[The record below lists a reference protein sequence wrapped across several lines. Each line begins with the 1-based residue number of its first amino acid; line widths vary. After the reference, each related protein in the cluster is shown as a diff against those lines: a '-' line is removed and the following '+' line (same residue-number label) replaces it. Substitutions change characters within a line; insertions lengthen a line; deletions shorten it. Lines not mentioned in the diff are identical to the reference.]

1 MNDELIGKTVADKY
15 RIDSLLCETS
25 LGALYRGWNTL
36 MDKPVTV
43 TILSPAL
50 AIDARLVDQF
60 LAEAKKT
67 AHITN
72 ENVLNVVDFG
82 TDSRSISYTVYE
94 DIDGETLRSLL
105 DREGS
110 ISLPIAIS
118 IAKRSADALA
128 AAHDKGVIH
137 GQLSPE
143 RILVAME
150 GETAVVKLFD
160 IGSKTVGRGR
170 SSEIQYLA
178 PDTYSNDSANDARS
192 DVYSLGVILYEMLT
206 GTVPFEGRSAAVLIE
221 KQSEPPPPLSVF
233 RSDLPVNLEPIVLT
247 ATAVYPDRRYQT
259 MAAFAEDLDVL
270 SASLY
275 GKSNS
280 AGAAGRPRRNI
291 WQTAFIVLFGISVL
305 AVALIY
311 ATSGKKTDPTVQL
324 QADAGSLPVQPIGP
338 ATGAQEESL
347 ARLPSMTDAEI
358 MATAANMAQPPG
370 TLPGGDGYNAWAN
383 GGAPPPGAPPANY
396 VQPGGQYY
404 TIDPNTGSPF
414 MPSEGGVV
422 LVPVPVNTNTA
433 VKPSPT
439 PKNPAANAAVKPS
452 PIPDATPKPLAVPP
466 GDKPAAGQP
475 AKPTPAAG
483 KGKNGKRTDN

>member
-1 MNDELIGKTVADKY
+1 
-15 RIDSLLCETS
+15 
-25 LGALYRGWNTL
+25 
-36 MDKPVTV
+36 
-43 TILSPAL
+43 
-50 AIDARLVDQF
+50 
-60 LAEAKKT
+60 
-67 AHITN
+67 
-72 ENVLNVVDFG
+72 
-82 TDSRSISYTVYE
+82 
-94 DIDGETLRSLL
+94 
-105 DREGS
+105 
-110 ISLPIAIS
+110 
-118 IAKRSADALA
+118 
-128 AAHDKGVIH
+128 
-137 GQLSPE
+137 
-143 RILVAME
+143 
-150 GETAVVKLFD
+150 
-160 IGSKTVGRGR
+160 
-170 SSEIQYLA
+170 
-178 PDTYSNDSANDARS
+178 
-192 DVYSLGVILYEMLT
+192 
-206 GTVPFEGRSAAVLIE
+206 
-221 KQSEPPPPLSVF
+221 
-233 RSDLPVNLEPIVLT
+233 
-247 ATAVYPDRRYQT
+247 

-270 SASLY
+270 STSLY

-280 AGAAGRPRRNI
+280 AAASDRPRRNI

-311 ATSGKKTDPTVQL
+311 ATSSKKTDPTVQL

-358 MATAANMAQPPG
+358 MATANSMAQPPG

-383 GGAPPPGAPPANY
+383 GGAPPPGAPPAQY

-414 MPSEGGVV
+414 MPSDGGVV

-475 AKPTPAAG
+475 AKTPAG
-483 KGKNGKRTDN
+483 KVKNGKRTDG

>member
-1 MNDELIGKTVADKY
+1 MIDELIGKTVADKY

-43 TILSPAL
+43 KILSPAL

-60 LAEAKKT
+60 MAEAKNT
-67 AHITN
+67 ARIAN
-72 ENVLNVVDFG
+72 ENVLNVTDFG
-82 TDSRSISYTVYE
+82 TDSRSIGYTVYE

-105 DREGS
+105 DREGN
-110 ISLPIAIS
+110 ISLPLALS

-150 GETAVVKLFD
+150 GETALAKLFD
-160 IGSKTVGRGR
+160 IGSKTVGRAK
-170 SSEIQYLA
+170 SSGIQYLA
-178 PDTYSNDSANDARS
+178 PEAYSNETAGDARS
-192 DVYSLGVILYEMLT
+192 DVYSLGIILYEMLT
-206 GTVPFEGRSAAVLIE
+206 GTVPFEGRSAAVLVD
-221 KQSEPPPPLSVF
+221 KQSEPPPPISAF
-233 RSDLPVNLEPIVLT
+233 RTDLPRDLEPIILT
-247 ATAVYPDRRYQT
+247 ATAIYPDRRYQT

-275 GKSNS
+275 GKSSS
-280 AGAAGRPRRNI
+280 AAVASDRPRRNI

-324 QADAGSLPVQPIGP
+324 QAEAGSFPVQPIGP

-347 ARLPSMTDAEI
+347 AKLPSMTDAEI
-358 MATAANMAQPPG
+358 MATANMAQPPG

-383 GGAPPPGAPPANY
+383 GGAPPPGAPPAQY
-396 VQPGGQYY
+396 VSPGGQYY

-439 PKNPAANAAVKPS
+439 PKNPGANAAVKPS
-452 PIPDATPKPLAVPP
+452 PIPDSTPKPLAVPP

-475 AKPTPAAG
+475 AKPTPPSG